1 MGKSALKYNLPVDE
15 EVYKNLEKLVP
26 SAKRKEVVS
35 EALRKELELI
45 RRKKSVNRL
54 MNFSKKV
61 RTLSSEYIQRR
72 LDSDRRT
79 HR

>member
-15 EVYKNLEKLVP
+15 EVYKKLDKLVP

-61 RTLSSEYIQRR
+61 RTLSSEYIQSR

>member
-26 SAKRKEVVS
+26 SAKRKDVVS

-54 MNFSKKV
+54 MHFSKKV
-61 RTLSSEYIQRR
+61 RTLSSEYIQSR
-72 LDSDRRT
+72 LDSDRRI